1 MNVLSMRELLGE
13 KLLVKKISNRII
25 KGFPALKHKYFR
37 YFLAGQCISLMGTW
51 VQRTAQQWV
60 FYDITKSAFLLG
72 VLGVFQFTP
81 MLLFSLLA
89 GVFVDRFPKKKLLL
103 ITQFLQMMQAFVF
116 AILIWSGHIKYWH
129 VLILAGVYGIVQT
142 FDMPTRQSFFIELVG
157 KDDLISAIGM
167 NSTIVNIARILGP
180 AFSGIILFK
189 LGPIFCFLINGFSF
203 IAVLIGLISIKS
215 YYAGI
220 RKKTCNIMDDIV
232 NGLKYIKSQKTI
244 LTAVIS
250 MLFVGTFA
258 FNNEVIIPVYVKEV
272 LHKSAGVYSTL
283 LSASGIG
290 ALIGSVKFAS
300 NTKRRLNVIFISS
313 SILSMCL
320 IAQGFIHTYYV
331 SILILII
338 YGFFNIIFMASINF
352 IIQINSRDEYR
363 GRTVSVYSL
372 VLVGTTPIGNLFA
385 GTIAEYLGSNASFL
399 LCGVTTLVLMFFIL
413 FKFKEVFYS

>member
-1 MNVLSMRELLGE
+1 MISVGELLGE
-13 KLLVKKISNRII
+13 KLLVKKISNRIS

-37 YFLAGQCISLMGTW
+37 YFLAGQCVSLMGTW
-51 VQRTAQQWV
+51 MQRTAQQWV
-60 FYDITKSAFLLG
+60 FYNITKSAFLLG
-72 VLGVFQFTP
+72 ILGVFQFAP
-81 MLLFSLLA
+81 MLLFSLFA

-116 AILIWSGHIKYWH
+116 AALIWSGHIKYWH
-129 VLILAGVYGIVQT
+129 VLILAGIYGIVQT

-180 AFSGIILFK
+180 ALSGIILLK
-189 LGPIFCFLINGFSF
+189 LGPTFCFLINGFSF
-203 IAVLIGLISIKS
+203 IAVIIGLINIKS
-215 YYAGI
+215 YYASI
-220 RKKTCNIMDDIV
+220 RKERCNIMGDII
-232 NGLKYIKSQKTI
+232 NGLKYIESQKTI
-244 LTAVIS
+244 LAAVIS

-258 FNNEVIIPVYVKEV
+258 FNNEVIIPVYVTEV

-290 ALIGSVKFAS
+290 ALIGSIKFAS
-300 NTKRRLNVIFISS
+300 NTKRRSNIICISAL
-313 SILSMCL
+313 ILSMCL
-320 IAQGFIHTYYV
+320 IVQGFIHTYYV
-331 SILILII
+331 SIFILIV
-338 YGFFNIIFMASINF
+338 YGFFNIVFMASVNF
-352 IIQINSRDEYR
+352 TIQINSSDEYR

-385 GTIAEYLGSNASFL
+385 GTVAQYLGPNTSFL
-399 LCGVTTLVLMFFIL
+399 LCGIITLISMFFIL

>member
-1 MNVLSMRELLGE
+1 MKVSSVGELLGE
-13 KLLVKKISNRII
+13 RLPMKKISNRII
-25 KGFPALKHKYFR
+25 KSFPALKYKYFR
-37 YFLAGQCISLMGTW
+37 YFLAGQCVSLMGTW
-51 VQRTAQQWV
+51 MQRTAQQWV

-81 MLLFSLLA
+81 MLLFSLIA

-129 VLILAGVYGIVQT
+129 VLILAGIYGVVQT

-180 AFSGIILFK
+180 AFSGIILLK
-189 LGPIFCFLINGFSF
+189 LGPTFCFIINGFSF
-203 IAVLIGLISIKS
+203 IAVIMGLINIKS
-215 YYAGI
+215 YYASI
-220 RKKTCNIMDDIV
+220 RKKKCNIIEDII
-232 NGLKYIKSQKTI
+232 NGLKYIKSQKII
-244 LTAVIS
+244 LTSVIS

-272 LHKSAGVYSTL
+272 LHKSAGAYSTL
-283 LSASGIG
+283 LTASGIG
-290 ALIGSVKFAS
+290 ALIGSVKFAL
-300 NTKRRLNVIFISS
+300 NTKRKFNIIFISAL
-313 SILSMCL
+313 ILSMCL
-320 IAQGFIHTYYV
+320 IIQGFVHTYYF

-338 YGFFNIIFMASINF
+338 YGFFNIIFMASINST
-352 IIQINSRDEYR
+352 IQINSSDEYR

-385 GTIAEYLGSNASFL
+385 GTIGEYWGSNASFL
-399 LCGVTTLVLMFFIL
+399 FCGAVTLILMFFVVW
-413 FKFKEVFYS
+413 KFKKVSDL